1 LFVQFRRSERGSW
14 VFFGFLA
21 SCLVMLAASYIV
33 AVVPNW
39 HSSEAHFGLPVKN
52 PIILSQHF
60 VFCSFALL
68 GIAMGVFAQNRYA
81 FTGAILLVVLA
92 FMASVLFVQVSRTA
106 LIYIPVLVLVFALRY
121 FRWRGVAIVIAGAL
135 TIGVIVW
142 NSSSYLR
149 DRAMQAVTEL
159 QRHDEKAILSIH
171 LRLEW
176 YRRSLNFWAEK
187 PVFGHGTGAIRG
199 LFDKAVVGETGARA
213 ISTANPHNQTL
224 AVAVPL
230 GLIGVA
236 ILWAMWL
243 THWLCFARN
252 SGIAAWI
259 GLVVVTQNIVSSLF
273 NSNIFDFFE
282 GWLYVLGVGVAGG
295 VMRRMAAPGM
305 SESTPAMPS
314 RNVAGGAS
322 PETIAAG

>member
-1 LFVQFRRSERGSW
+1 M
-14 VFFGFLA
+14 
-21 SCLVMLAASYIV
+21 LVASYIV
-33 AVVPNW
+33 AAVPSW
-39 HSSEAHFGLPVKN
+39 HWSEAQYGLPVKN

-68 GIAMGVFAQNRYA
+68 GIAIGVFAQNRYA
-81 FTGAILLVVLA
+81 FAGAILLVVLA

-106 LIYIPVLVLVFALRY
+106 LIYIPVLVLVFALRF

-159 QRHDEKAILSIH
+159 QRYDEKAILSTH

-199 LFDKAVVGETGARA
+199 LFDKAVVGETGVRA

-230 GLIGVA
+230 GLIGVV